1 MTARHIAAAFTG
13 TLSLAL
19 LAPAPAPAQDSDQIY
34 AVIRRDAE
42 IRAARRGEAA
52 PAARP
57 FAFPGLPFFGAR
69 RAASDVPEIT
79 VNPRAGAI
87 DPATGQPIDTPRT
100 TLTSPGG
107 QAYCVRTC
115 DGFYFP
121 IGRPT
126 GGASRAA
133 QEDICQRLC
142 PGTQVALYSAGG
154 NASIEQAVGP
164 RGQRYGALATA
175 FRFRERVD
183 QACTCA
189 GASTNGLAR
198 IPITHDP
205 TLRPGDVVVTET
217 GVRVFAGGGRFPYRP
232 RDFVEARTY
241 GRLPADLR
249 RQVADIEAGIRAQDT
264 GTAAPVS
271 RLGPASRPR
280 AGDAVAATLA
290 TSLPLSAGT
299 TSPQGIRILDVAR
312 PPAALTR

>member
-1 MTARHIAAAFTG
+1 MLARRLASALASVLTLTVMAPLPAAA
-13 TLSLAL
+13 
-19 LAPAPAPAQDSDQIY
+19 QDNDQIY

-42 IRAARRGEAA
+42 MRAARRGEAA
-52 PAARP
+52 PSARP
-57 FAFPGLPFFGAR
+57 FSFPGLPFFGGRREAR
-69 RAASDVPEIT
+69 DVPEIT
-79 VNPRAGAI
+79 VNPRSGAI
-87 DPATGQPIDTPRT
+87 DPVTGQPIGPPRT

-121 IGRPT
+121 VGRPT

-133 QEDICQRLC
+133 QQEICQRLC
-142 PGTQVALYSAGG
+142 PGTEVALYSAGG

-205 TLRPGDVVVTET
+205 TLRAGDVVVTEA
-217 GVRVFAGGGRFPYRP
+217 GVRVFAGGGRFPYRA
-232 RDFVEARTY
+232 RDFVEARAY
-241 GRLPADLR
+241 GRLPPDLR
-249 RQVADIEAGIRAQDT
+249 RRVADIEAGIRAQDA
-264 GTAAPVS
+264 GMAAPVS
-271 RLGPASRPR
+271 RLGPATRPR
-280 AGDAVAATLA
+280 AADPVAATVA
-290 TSLPLSAGT
+290 TSLPLTAGT
-299 TSPQGIRILDVAR
+299 TSPQGIRVLNVAR
-312 PPAALTR
+312 PPVTDPR